1 MPLPIP
7 LTPQSVAI
15 VAPRELVFQMLTA
28 FRRGRLAGDNA
39 ESTRLISEEGNV
51 KFVEFHTKSGRF
63 TYRTVERVTLFPPER
78 IEFEHLEGPLTFSE
92 EAFTLTETPDGSTL
106 LTHTGSFIWKPIP
119 ILGWLAGVLYVR
131 PIYHRAIR
139 DHFAAIKPAAEA
151 RAKRSH
157 VFRSERERLTT
168 K

>member
-1 MPLPIP
+1 MPRPIP
-7 LTPQSVAI
+7 LVPQSVAI

-28 FRRGRLAGDNA
+28 FRRGRLSGDNA

-51 KFVEFHTKSGRF
+51 KIVEFHTKSGRF
-63 TYRTVERVTLFPPER
+63 TYRTVEKVILRPPER
-78 IEFEHLEGPLTFSE
+78 IEFEHLEGPLVFSE
-92 EAFTLTETPDGSTL
+92 ETFILEETPHGATL
-106 LTHTGSFIWKPIP
+106 LTHTGSFIWKRIP
-119 ILGWLAGVLYVR
+119 VLGWLVGVLYVR

-157 VFRSERERLTT
+157 VFRSERERLMT